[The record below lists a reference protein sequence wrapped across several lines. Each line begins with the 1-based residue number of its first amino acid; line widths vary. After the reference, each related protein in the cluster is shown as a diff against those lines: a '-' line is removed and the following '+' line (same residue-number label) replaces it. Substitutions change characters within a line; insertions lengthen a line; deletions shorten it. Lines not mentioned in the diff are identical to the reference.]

1 MFYMRCINIISH
13 SQVRRV
19 AAIIPKGENMA
30 QSFAL
35 LDWLVIGCYIVLLFV
50 FGWVFAR
57 RKSENSKDYFLGG
70 NTMPYWVVAIS
81 VLATSQSAA
90 TFLGGPDQ
98 GYRGDYTYLA
108 TNIGTIMA
116 AVFVAKVLIP
126 KFYRLKVTTVY
137 ELLADRFNDNTKR
150 TAGGM
155 YLVGRVFASG
165 SRLFLA
171 AIAVSMILFSNID
184 ASSIIISAFLMM
196 SLGFLITFLGGIK
209 SVIWSDLIQFLIY
222 WGAAIAVLLILWQTI
237 PAGSADIIEGLKNA
251 PTEDGNVQ
259 NKLKFFDFS
268 FDFTKPFAMISV
280 LTGMVLLSTASFG
293 MDQDMTQRL
302 LTCKDEKDGAR
313 ALIIAAIISIPV
325 VWVFVSIGQLLHIF
339 YERPDLM
346 GEGISSAE
354 GREFSGEKVTI
365 FMHYILG
372 ELPAGLRGLV
382 TVGVIAAAVST
393 INSGLNSMSSVI
405 VEDFYRPW
413 QSRRGKRDEKHFV
426 RAGQVSMGLVGIAL
440 FLMSVLCFYWQRYTE
455 MPLLDFALS
464 VMVFSYS
471 GLLGVYFTVLF
482 TTRGSHRS
490 VLWALAVGF
499 LVTLFMQA
507 FIIDNLPLPE
517 SWKALKNLAFSWKL
531 CIGTLVAFLVCAA
544 GNDNNLKGVKAA

>member
-1 MFYMRCINIISH
+1 
-13 SQVRRV
+13 
-19 AAIIPKGENMA
+19 MA
-30 QSFAL
+30 VSFVL
-35 LDWLVIGCYIVLLFV
+35 LDWVIVAGYIAVLFTI
-50 FGWVFAR
+50 GWMFSR
-57 RKSENSKDYFLGG
+57 RKSENSRDYFLGG

-98 GYRGDYTYLA
+98 GYRGNYTYLA
-108 TNIGTIMA
+108 TNIGTIIA
-116 AVFVAKVLIP
+116 AIFVAKILIP
-126 KFYRLKVTTVY
+126 KFYQMRVTTVY
-137 ELLADRFNDNTKR
+137 ELLADRFNANTMR
-150 TAGGM
+150 AAGGM

-184 ASSIIISAFLMM
+184 ASSIIISAFIMM
-196 SLGFLITFLGGIK
+196 VLGFSITFLGGIK
-209 SVIWSDLIQFLIY
+209 SVIWSDLIQFVIY
-222 WGAAIAVLLILWQTI
+222 WGAAIAVLFILWRAI
-237 PAGSADIIEGLKNA
+237 PASSADIVGALKNA
-251 PTEDGNVQ
+251 PDVGGGTQ

-280 LTGMVLLSTASFG
+280 LTGMTLLAIASFG
-293 MDQDMTQRL
+293 MDQDMTQRV
-302 LTCKDEKDGAR
+302 LTCKNKNDGAR

-346 GEGISSAE
+346 RAGITSAE
-354 GREFSGEKVTI
+354 GREFNGEKITI
-365 FMHYILG
+365 FMHYILN

-382 TVGVIAAAVST
+382 TVGVVAAAVST

-413 QSRRGKRDEKHFV
+413 RNRARGRALPEKHFV
-426 RAGQVSMGLVGIAL
+426 RAGQVSMGLVGLAL

-482 TTRGSHRS
+482 TKRGSHAS
-490 VLWALAVGF
+490 VLWALGIGF
-499 LVTLFMQA
+499 LVTLFMQS

-517 SWKALKNLAFSWKL
+517 SWKGIKYLAFSWKL
-531 CIGTLVAFLVCAA
+531 CIGTGVAFLVCIA
-544 GNDNNLKGVKAA
+544 GNNNKFTKEVQNGE